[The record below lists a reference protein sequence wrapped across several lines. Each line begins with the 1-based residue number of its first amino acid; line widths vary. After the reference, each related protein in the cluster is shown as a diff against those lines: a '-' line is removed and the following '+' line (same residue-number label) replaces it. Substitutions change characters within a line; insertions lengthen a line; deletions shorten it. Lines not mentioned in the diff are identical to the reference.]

1 MKFGVPQGSIL
12 GPLFFSVYVN
22 NLSKVSELLPP
33 ITVFTRVRTRGAYFI
48 LGGGGGGGR
57 LFEGGGSFH
66 ISQRHQN
73 TFNLFL

>member
-1 MKFGVPQGSIL
+1 MKFGVSQGSIL

-33 ITVFTRVRTRGAYFI
+33 ITVFTRVRARGAHLI
-48 LGGGGGGGR
+48 LGSQRGALIQR
-57 LFEGGGSFH
+57 RGSLH
-66 ISQRHQN
+66 ISQRHQI